1 MRKVSK
7 PVKMLAEFTPD
18 EGAPIPRKF
27 KWTDGRGYAETVI
40 VDEVVAIDDK
50 AFDFVLYDCI
60 SYYENNFRSYQLM
73 YWHGKHVWELYKIK
87 KI

>member
-18 EGAPIPRKF
+18 EGAPIPSKF
-27 KWTDGRGYAETVI
+27 KWNDGRGYAETVI

-73 YWHGKHVWELYKIK
+73 YWHGKHVWELYKI
-87 KI
+87 

>member
-27 KWTDGRGYAETVI
+27 KWTDGRGYVETVI
-40 VDEVVAIDDK
+40 VDEVVAVDTTAIQ
-50 AFDFVLYDCI
+50 FVIYECI
-60 SYYENNFRSYQLM
+60 SYYENSARRYQLM
-73 YWHGKHVWELYKIK
+73 YWHGKHKWELYKI
-87 KI
+87 